1 MLARRRQ
8 SMDILSV
15 SALDLFAS
23 ALGTFMLL
31 VIMLFPYYLKEPV
44 RQAEEEQAFSNQ
56 AAAVSTLEALQAR
69 LTQARAAA
77 QAAETARSA
86 AEDRQKKAAET
97 AAAARGRL
105 AAAEAE
111 AVQTPRVAPPPMPER
126 KRHGALKIDDLD
138 VVFVVDATGSMK
150 DEIADVRAN
159 LIGIIRVLARLSSS
173 LRVGFVAYKD
183 RGEEFVTRSFPLS
196 PMDAANA
203 ERLMFFVNG
212 LTAKGGGDVPEP
224 VDAALRD
231 AVDMAWRPNALGQ
244 IIIVGDAPVHAARAR
259 DTLGLAE
266 SFHRSGSG
274 RTVSTIF
281 TGNDRAVQAFFSNL
295 ARTGGGDFS
304 NHSGQMIESVL
315 LSVLKT
321 ARS

>member
-31 VIMLFPYYLKEPV
+31 VIMLFPYYLKESV
-44 RQAEEEQAFSNQ
+44 REAEEEQAVSDQ
-56 AAAVSTLEALQAR
+56 AAAVSTLETLKAR
-69 LTQARAAA
+69 LTQARADAE
-77 QAAETARSA
+77 AAETARSA
-86 AEDRQKKAAET
+86 AEDRQKKAAEN

-111 AVQTPRVAPPPMPER
+111 AVQTPRIAPPPTPER

-150 DEIADVRAN
+150 HEIADVQAN
-159 LIGIIRVLARLSSS
+159 LIGIVRVLSRLSTS
-173 LRVGFVAYKD
+173 LRVGFVAFKD
-183 RGEEFVTRSFPLS
+183 RGDEFVTRSFPLS
-196 PMDAANA
+196 AMDAANA
-203 ERLMFFVNG
+203 ERLVLFVGALN
-212 LTAKGGGDVPEP
+212 AKGGGDVPEP
-224 VDAALRD
+224 VDAALLD
-231 AVDMAWRPNALGQ
+231 AVNMAWRRDALGQ
-244 IIIVGDAPVHAARAR
+244 IIIVGDAPVHAARLR

-281 TGNDRAVQAFFSNL
+281 TGNDRGVESFFSQL
-295 ARTGGGDFS
+295 ARAGGGDFS
-304 NHSGQMIESVL
+304 QHSGQMIESVL
-315 LSVLKT
+315 LSVLRT